1 MNKIIYWRNK
11 MLQDDFLLKPSKYV
25 IDNWILNLLPEYDIY
40 FLKEL
45 PSDLDLNLCLPMPVN
60 EYFDHPVYSQLE
72 YVNAYELWRISNKA
86 NYAIID
92 FGNWFDDL
100 SRANQKQVLLN
111 QYELNR
117 GLVVSLDWFYI
128 DNKLLENN
136 LIKNKVVMNRNL
148 WESLSYQDKERFIY
162 HYAQDWEDWNCKTV
176 SNEIDMDI
184 DLISIV
190 NTFTIKEGINCLST
204 VLYCLTHQ
212 ENILKQW
219 VHEKTFLIA
228 LEQLGYKETRD
239 NKIERNTVIVFK
251 DDEKIIHAAYIVSEG
266 LAINKSGQSKFNPIK
281 LVDIDILIKEWN
293 PLHYVIYRR

>member
-1 MNKIIYWRNK
+1 

-148 WESLSYQDKERFIY
+148 WECLSYQDKERFIY

>member
-1 MNKIIYWRNK
+1 

-92 FGNWFDDL
+92 FSNWFDDL

-251 DDEKIIHAAYIVSEG
+251 DDEKIIHAAYIVSES

>member
-1 MNKIIYWRNK
+1 

-281 LVDIDILIKEWN
+281 LVDIDILIKE
-293 PLHYVIYRR
+293 

>member
-1 MNKIIYWRNK
+1 

-92 FGNWFDDL
+92 FSNWFDDL

-293 PLHYVIYRR
+293 LLDYVIYRR

>member
-1 MNKIIYWRNK
+1 

-45 PSDLDLNLCLPMPVN
+45 PSDLDLNLCLPMLVN

-251 DDEKIIHAAYIVSEG
+251 DDEKIIHAAYIVSES

-293 PLHYVIYRR
+293 PLDYVIYRR

>member
-1 MNKIIYWRNK
+1 

-251 DDEKIIHAAYIVSEG
+251 DDEKIIHAAYIVSES

-293 PLHYVIYRR
+293 PLDYVIYRR

>member
-1 MNKIIYWRNK
+1 

>member
-1 MNKIIYWRNK
+1 

-92 FGNWFDDL
+92 FSNWFDDL

-293 PLHYVIYRR
+293 PLDYVIYRR

>member
-293 PLHYVIYRR
+293 PLDYVIYRR

>member
-1 MNKIIYWRNK
+1 

-293 PLHYVIYRR
+293 PLDYVIYRR

>member
-1 MNKIIYWRNK
+1 

-251 DDEKIIHAAYIVSEG
+251 DDEKIIHAAYIVSES

>member
-1 MNKIIYWRNK
+1 
-11 MLQDDFLLKPSKYV
+11 MLQDDSLLKPSKYV

-40 FLKEL
+40 FLEEL

-72 YVNAYELWRISNKA
+72 YLNAYELWRISNKA
-86 NYAIID
+86 NYAIVD
-92 FGNWFDDL
+92 FGNWFDEL
-100 SRANQKQVLLN
+100 SRANKEQVLLN

-117 GLVVSLDWFYI
+117 GLVASLDWFYI

-136 LIKNKVVMNRNL
+136 LIKDKVVMNRNL
-148 WESLSYQDKERFIY
+148 WESLSYRDKEQFIY
-162 HYAQDWEDWNCKTV
+162 HYAQDWEDWNCETV

-184 DLISIV
+184 DLINIV

-212 ENILKQW
+212 ENILNQW

-251 DDEKIIHAAYIVSEG
+251 DDEKIIHAAYIVSES

-293 PLHYVIYRR
+293 PLGYVIYRR

>member
-1 MNKIIYWRNK
+1 

-92 FGNWFDDL
+92 FSNWFDDL

-148 WESLSYQDKERFIY
+148 WECLSYQDKERFIY